1 MKFKNLA
8 LKIQIVYLLLIIG
21 CTKTIT
27 ETEYVDKIVEVE
39 AETETPP
46 EVINHNGIITSD
58 ETWKNT
64 SIHTLTDKV
73 VVGDGAI
80 LTIEAGTIIKGI
92 YSDNV
97 EDASALLVA
106 RGGKL
111 QAMGTSENP
120 IIMTAQDD
128 LIQKDGTYAS
138 GSPNL
143 TPADIGLWGGLI
155 VLGKSRC
162 SFKND
167 VAELQIE
174 GIPAED
180 TFGLYGGTDDS
191 DDSGVIRYVSIRHGG
206 TNIGLGN
213 EINGLTLGGVGA
225 GTTISNIEVYANQDD
240 GIEFFGGNVNLTNA
254 VVWSQGDDA
263 YDIDQSYNG
272 TISNIVYIAGD
283 DSDHAFEIDGMEGS
297 ALVPAARNRFT
308 ILNATLKGPGID
320 QSGREMVDWR
330 SNAEG
335 SITNSYFF
343 NFGTAADVE
352 IDGDGTK
359 YKSVVGGSGK
369 KVDDKVSNNPKL
381 YDNFKSGKI
390 IFSGNEFN
398 SSNGKGYDSSF
409 AFKWAVAPNAT
420 SDDNGTFD
428 AKDSSD
434 SRDPGSGATQS
445 EMSTQL
451 TRLKSENASVS
462 EKSANVGANTSG
474 FGWTL
479 AKTSGILNF

>member
-1 MKFKNLA
+1 M
-8 LKIQIVYLLLIIG
+8 
-21 CTKTIT
+21 
-27 ETEYVDKIVEVE
+27 
-39 AETETPP
+39 
-46 EVINHNGIITSD
+46 
-58 ETWKNT
+58 
-64 SIHTLTDKV
+64 
-73 VVGDGAI
+73 
-80 LTIEAGTIIKGI
+80 
-92 YSDNV
+92 
-97 EDASALLVA
+97 
-106 RGGKL
+106 
-111 QAMGTSENP
+111 
-120 IIMTAQDD
+120 
-128 LIQKDGTYAS
+128 
-138 GSPNL
+138 
-143 TPADIGLWGGLI
+143 
-155 VLGKSRC
+155 
-162 SFKND
+162 
-167 VAELQIE
+167 
-174 GIPAED
+174 
-180 TFGLYGGTDDS
+180 YGGTDDS

-409 AFKWAVAPNAT
+409 AFKWA
-420 SDDNGTFD
+420 
-428 AKDSSD
+428 AKSFY
-434 SRDPGSGATQS
+434 T
-445 EMSTQL
+445 
-451 TRLKSENASVS
+451 V
-462 EKSANVGANTSG
+462 
-474 FGWTL
+474 F
-479 AKTSGILNF
+479 